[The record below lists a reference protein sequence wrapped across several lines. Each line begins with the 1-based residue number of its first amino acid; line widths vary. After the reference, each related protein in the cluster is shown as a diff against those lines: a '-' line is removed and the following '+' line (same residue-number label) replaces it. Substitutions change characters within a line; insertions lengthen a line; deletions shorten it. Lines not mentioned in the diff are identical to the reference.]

1 MSNRNIIISHGCES
15 LHIISNYF
23 FSSSTA
29 TIQSIHMITLTFV
42 SPSWQR
48 GTVDISGVGTR
59 LAEDAGGAINQY
71 DIDIYMGKGNAWQT
85 DPICNNS
92 NRTAGQELLYNE
104 TKPHFGEGDKGNNKI
119 INSEGHI
126 YYESPSNVLI
136 LGGPNIDSER
146 KQIAFF
152 EADLSSETINL
163 VLANKDSNVN
173 KLQGINKIKW
183 SGSIGKI
190 EWKTNE
196 LITIPSRYK
205 LIDYNIEQ
213 QTVTNEIDTPEK
225 IKLDKENQEK
235 IDRAILK

>member
-1 MSNRNIIISHGCES
+1 ISTYYGLGFIWDSH
-15 LHIISNYF
+15 
-23 FSSSTA
+23 
-29 TIQSIHMITLTFV
+29 
-42 SPSWQR
+42 
-48 GTVDISGVGTR
+48 
-59 LAEDAGGAINQY
+59 
-71 DIDIYMGKGNAWQT
+71 
-85 DPICNNS
+85 
-92 NRTAGQELLYNE
+92 GQELLYNE
-104 TKPHFGEGDKGNNKI
+104 TKPHFGEGAKGNNKI

-196 LITIPSRYK
+196 LITIHSRYK